1 MAGRVRSLR
10 FVLTGD
16 DKTASK
22 AVDKFGGK
30 VDGLGKKLGGFA
42 SLGGAALGAGAV
54 AFGTSSVKAFME
66 AEEAQKRLSDSY
78 KKFPKL
84 ADVSLDSIKGL
95 NSSLATKTKY
105 DDDAIASGESVLAG
119 FGLTGKQLKDLTP
132 LLLDYATVTGKDLP
146 EAARDL
152 GKASMGQGKALK
164 GIGLNLKDLKDPA
177 KNMTQLMDGLSKK
190 VGGFAQKDAQTAA
203 GQVTILKNRFGEL
216 KESVGEQLLPVLT
229 GFVGWLNDK
238 GVPALQGFADE
249 FRNGKGAGGELKA
262 TLGEIK
268 SAFETSA
275 AVANKTIVPVIKWFA
290 EHPDALKGV
299 ATGMAAYATATKFAA
314 IYSALI
320 KPIPP
325 SAPGLPGGGGTT
337 VLPGG
342 GGGKPGKGGK
352 IGKIG
357 GAGSSLLGGPVGVGI
372 TVGSVAGYVD
382 PKLPGKLGSDSYLG
396 VKPGHGPTNPKDWYL
411 GFDGKYH
418 KKSDPRFMPQKPKP
432 LAAPE
437 RWENFHG
444 ASGVRP
450 QIVLHSTI
458 SLNATKV
465 GKTTTTVQRKSV
477 RNGAKPAFGL

>member
-1 MAGRVRSLR
+1 MAVRSLR

-16 DKTASK
+16 DKSASK
-22 AVDKFGGK
+22 SLDGVGRKA
-30 VDGLGKKLGGFA
+30 DGLGKKLGGLA

-54 AFGTSSVKAFME
+54 AFGVSSVKAFAE

-95 NSSLATKTKY
+95 NSSLATKTKF

-132 LLLDYATVTGKDLP
+132 LLLDYATVSGKDLP

-152 GKASMGQGKALK
+152 GKASQGQGKALK

-190 VGGFAQKDAQTAA
+190 VGGFAQSDAKTAS

-216 KESVGEQLLPVLT
+216 KETVGEQLLPVIS
-229 GFVGWLNDK
+229 GFVGWLNEK

-249 FRNGKGAGGELKA
+249 FRDGKGAGGELRDV
-262 TLGEIK
+262 LGEIK
-268 SAFETSA
+268 GAFETSA
-275 AVANKTIVPVIKWFA
+275 EVANKTIVPVVKWFA
-290 EHPDALKGV
+290 EHPDALKGI

-342 GGGKPGKGGK
+342 GGTGKPGKGGK
-352 IGKIG
+352 IGNI
-357 GAGSSLLGGPVGVGI
+357 AGKGSGLLGGPVGVGI
-372 TVGSVAGYVD
+372 VVGSAAGVVD
-382 PKLPGKLGSDSYLG
+382 KHLGPLGSKSYSG
-396 VKPGHGPTNPKDWYL
+396 SKIPKDKGVTKASDYYK
-411 GFDGKYH
+411 GSDGKYH
-418 KKSDPRFMPQKPKP
+418 PKSDRQWSAPTAQPMLIPPRKADREMNLKIDVHVGTKKV
-432 LAAPE
+432 
-437 RWENFHG
+437 
-444 ASGVRP
+444 ASVVRT
-450 QIVLHSTI
+450 SD
-458 SLNATKV
+458 
-465 GKTTTTVQRKSV
+465 RKAI